1 MIIPRRMLTT
11 EESVAEA
18 QKTDEVVNSVY
29 QTAKDVVSP
38 VVDAAMYFP
47 SKLIGGIDKGVDMA
61 TGVSPLEYNERI
73 GEGMQGMLLK
83 GLSQGEP
90 LQGFSEGYSGTP
102 QDVKGSGSLFL
113 DNLGS
118 DLLDFLNPLDMVS
131 GGASRFGRTPSD
143 KNKNTVVGYAS
154 NLVKG
159 QYGAPKSTKFNAYK
173 TSPGA
178 IESKMEAGEKLT
190 ASEKEIYKRY
200 QTGVG
205 AVHAAKTLQ
214 KVLPEKAVPG
224 KLKRIA
230 DTDIE
235 AKTQEGANPVLDVE
249 AARTGLPKFFKEGIE
264 TVARSIFNPEDRAM
278 LYDYGITTSSQKHI
292 KDALTRKDGKKPSVR
307 DVHQGVASLQHLGNM
322 AARFDSDLNN
332 MHSSVRD
339 IIQEGLVDGFKPLTV
354 DSFSESAGK
363 VKRTKGDGT
372 EYTVDSNLNRKLL
385 LDGVGAWR
393 AAGHKVDFDGS
404 WLMAFKEPDHLTG
417 KHVFDFRRGSK
428 GLLKVDKFIK
438 KNPQGFSSVEQ
449 LIETLGPNAKIR
461 KIEDD
466 GVIVNES
473 FVGSAITEGGI
484 NASSKFKLDGTVDTV
499 LTDVYDYFENSVG
512 KPIEMMSSKK
522 LLSVTS
528 FSSDLKG
535 RGSKGG
541 DIINKSK
548 ELMPK
553 AELEKKLKE
562 VASLKANRKTVNRE
576 ALVAGGRT
584 AFFSDTEAEQEEQEE
599 QE

>member
-11 EESVAEA
+11 EEAIAEA

-38 VVDAAMYFP
+38 VVETAMYFP
-47 SKLIGGIDKGVDMA
+47 SKLIGGIDKGIDMA

-73 GEGMQGMLLK
+73 GEGVQGMLLK

-102 QDVKGSGSLFL
+102 QDIKGSGSLFL

-131 GGASRFGRTPSD
+131 GGVSRLGRTPSD

-159 QYGAPKSTKFNAYK
+159 QYGAPKSAKFTANK

-205 AVHAAKTLQ
+205 AVQAAKTLQ
-214 KVLPEKAVPG
+214 KVLPEKVVPG

-249 AARTGLPKFFKEGIE
+249 AARTGLPKFFKEGVE
-264 TVARSIFNPEDRAM
+264 TVARSIFNPEDRAL

-332 MHSSVRD
+332 MHPSVRD

-372 EYTVDSNLNRKLL
+372 EYTVDSSLNRKLL
-385 LDGVGAWR
+385 LEGVGAWR
-393 AAGHKVDFDGS
+393 SAGHKVDFDGS

-449 LIETLGPNAKIR
+449 LIETLGPNVKIK

-466 GVIVNES
+466 GVIINES

-548 ELMPK
+548 DLMPK

-562 VASLKANRKTVNRE
+562 VANLKANRKTVNRE

-584 AFFSDTEAEQEEQEE
+584 AFFSDTDVEQEEEE

>member
-11 EESVAEA
+11 EEAIAEA

-38 VVDAAMYFP
+38 VVETAMYFP

-73 GEGMQGMLLK
+73 GEGMQGMLLSA
-83 GLSQGEP
+83 LSQENP

-102 QDVKGSGSLFL
+102 QDIKGSGSLFL

-131 GGASRFGRTPSD
+131 GGVSRLTPTPSN
-143 KNKNTVVGYAS
+143 KNKNTLVGYAS
-154 NLVKG
+154 NLVQG
-159 QYGAPKSTKFNAYK
+159 QYGAPKSVKFNANK

-190 ASEKEIYKRY
+190 ASEKEIYRRY

-205 AVHAAKTLQ
+205 AVQAAKTL
-214 KVLPEKAVPG
+214 EKRLGRFTPN
-224 KLKRIA
+224 KIKRLA
-230 DTDIE
+230 KTDIE

-264 TVARSIFNPEDRAM
+264 TVARSIFNPKDRAL

-292 KDALTRKDGKKPSVR
+292 KEALTRKDGKKPSVR
-307 DVHQGVASLQHLGNM
+307 NVHQGIASLQHLGNM
-322 AARFDSDLNN
+322 AARFDADLNN
-332 MHSSVRD
+332 MHPAVRD
-339 IIQEGLVDGFKPLTV
+339 IIQEGLVDGFKPLTLE
-354 DSFSESAGK
+354 SFDTSVGK
-363 VKRTKGDGT
+363 VKRTKGDGS
-372 EYTVDSNLNRKLL
+372 EYSVPSNLNRKLL
-385 LDGVGAWR
+385 LDGIGAWR
-393 AAGHKVDFDGS
+393 AQGHNVDFDGS

-449 LIETLGPNAKIR
+449 LIETLGPNVKIK

-466 GVIVNES
+466 GVIINES

-522 LLSVTS
+522 LLTVTS

-548 ELMPK
+548 DLMPK

-562 VASLKANRKTVNRE
+562 VANLKANRKTVNRE

-584 AFFSDTEAEQEEQEE
+584 AFFSDTDVEQEEEE

>member
-1 MIIPRRMLTT
+1 MIPPRRMLST
-11 EESVAEA
+11 EEAIAEA
-18 QKTDEVVNSVY
+18 RGADRVVNNVY
-29 QTAKDVVSP
+29 QTAKDIVSP
-38 VVDAAMYFP
+38 VVETAMYFP
-47 SKLIGGIDKGVDMA
+47 SKLIGGIDKGVEMA
-61 TGVSPLEYNERI
+61 TGVSPLEYNERV

-102 QDVKGSGSLFL
+102 QDIKGSGSLFL
-113 DNLGS
+113 DNIGS
-118 DLLDFLNPLDMVS
+118 DVLDFLNPLDIIS
-131 GGASRFGRTPSD
+131 GGVSRLTPTPST
-143 KNKNTVVGYAS
+143 KNKNTGVGYAS

-159 QYGAPKSTKFNAYK
+159 QYGAPASTKFTANK

-178 IESKMEAGEKLT
+178 IESKMEAGEQLT

-205 AVHAAKTLQ
+205 AIQAIKTLQ
-214 KVLPEKAVPG
+214 GVLPEKAIPS

-230 DTDIE
+230 NTDIE
-235 AKTQEGANPVLDVE
+235 AKTQEGANPVLDIE

-264 TVARSIFNPEDRAM
+264 TVARSIFNPKDRAM

-292 KDALTRKDGKKPSVR
+292 KEALTRKDGKKPSVR
-307 DVHQGVASLQHLGNM
+307 NVHQGVASLQHLGNM

-332 MHSSVRD
+332 MHSSVRE
-339 IIQEGLVDGFKPLTV
+339 IIQEGLVDGFKPLTIE
-354 DSFSESAGK
+354 SFTNSAEK
-363 VKRTKGDGT
+363 VKRTKGDGS
-372 EYTVDSNLNRKLL
+372 EYLVDPSLNRKLL
-385 LDGVGAWR
+385 LDGIGAWR
-393 AAGHKVDFDGS
+393 SAGHKVDFDGS

-438 KNPQGFSSVEQ
+438 KNPQGFSSVDQ
-449 LIETLGPNAKIR
+449 LIETLGPNAKIK

-473 FVGSAITEGGI
+473 FVGSAITEGGV

-528 FSSDLKG
+528 FSSDLKA

-541 DIINKSK
+541 DVINKSK
-548 ELMPK
+548 DLMPK
-553 AELEKKLKE
+553 AKLEEKLKE
-562 VASLKANRKTVNRE
+562 VAGLKANRKTVNRE

-584 AFFSDTEAEQEEQEE
+584 AFFSDTEAEQEEQE
-599 QE
+599 